1 MYAPYTMGAHKQEGY
16 NTMAL
21 QYTFAVPSNMLA
33 KIKAD
38 GKGLN
43 IIVGWRQYNVT
54 HEGNGKFLAAYV
66 AKDVKDA
73 CAAQR
78 ELTAM
83 GIKSY
88 ERQV

>member
-1 MYAPYTMGAHKQEGY
+1 
-16 NTMAL
+16 MAL
-21 QYTFAVPSNMLA
+21 QYTFRVPNNMLA
-33 KIKAD
+33 KIKQQDKAYS
-38 GKGLN
+38 

-54 HEGNGKFLAAYV
+54 HEGNGTFLAAYV

-73 CAAQR
+73 VAAQR
-78 ELTAM
+78 ELTAQ

>member
-1 MYAPYTMGAHKQEGY
+1 
-16 NTMAL
+16 MAL

-73 CAAQR
+73 CEAQR
-78 ELTAM
+78 ELTDL

>member
-1 MYAPYTMGAHKQEGY
+1 
-16 NTMAL
+16 MAL
-21 QYTFAVPSNMLA
+21 QYTFAVPTNMLA

>member
-1 MYAPYTMGAHKQEGY
+1 
-16 NTMAL
+16 MAL

-66 AKDVKDA
+66 AKDA

-78 ELTAM
+78 ELTEM

>member
-1 MYAPYTMGAHKQEGY
+1 
-16 NTMAL
+16 MAL
-21 QYTFAVPSNMLA
+21 QYTFAVPTNMLA
-33 KIKAD
+33 KIKVD
-38 GKGLN
+38 GDGN
-43 IIVGWRQYNVT
+43 YIIVGWRQYNVT

-78 ELTAM
+78 ELTAL

>member
-1 MYAPYTMGAHKQEGY
+1 
-16 NTMAL
+16 MAL
-21 QYTFAVPSNMLA
+21 QYTFAVPNNMLA
-33 KIKAD
+33 KVKAD
-38 GKGLN
+38 TTGLN

-54 HEGNGKFLAAYV
+54 HDGKGKFLAAYV

-73 CAAQR
+73 VAAQR
-78 ELTAM
+78 ELTAL

>member
-1 MYAPYTMGAHKQEGY
+1 
-16 NTMAL
+16 MAL
-21 QYTFAVPSNMLA
+21 QYTFAVPTNMLA

-66 AKDVKDA
+66 AKDVKDP
-73 CAAQR
+73 CPAQR
-78 ELTAM
+78 ELTALDN
-83 GIKSY
+83 KSY

>member
-1 MYAPYTMGAHKQEGY
+1 
-16 NTMAL
+16 MAL
-21 QYTFAVPSNMLA
+21 QYTFRVPNNMLA

-54 HEGNGKFLAAYV
+54 HEGNGVFLAAYV

-73 CAAQR
+73 VAAQR
-78 ELTAM
+78 ELTALD
-83 GIKSY
+83 IQSY

>member
-1 MYAPYTMGAHKQEGY
+1 MGHTNKEGY

-21 QYTFAVPSNMLA
+21 QYTFAVPTNMLA

-78 ELTAM
+78 ELTAL